1 MLLSLPCVAASR
13 ETEIEV
19 QEQKGDMAMMFF
31 LAVLIFAH
39 FLGCVC
45 GAVSLWM
52 MMMRM
57 PGTKLKAPK
66 SGKKT
71 NDSAEVGTA
80 KLELI
85 YIARSGECFHV
96 FTVCLVVLC
105 IHSFDFYR
113 HPFINDYMFYTL
125 VATSD
130 DGQCF
135 QLKMHF

>member
-13 ETEIEV
+13 ETEINIIEV
-19 QEQKGDMAMMFF
+19 QEQKDDMAMMFF
-31 LAVLIFAH
+31 LAVLIFALGV

-45 GAVSLWM
+45 GTVSLW

-85 YIARSGECFHV
+85 YISRSGGCFHV
-96 FTVCLVVLC
+96 DEHCRSIALWDVAPKRRCKVC
-105 IHSFDFYR
+105 
-113 HPFINDYMFYTL
+113 
-125 VATSD
+125 
-130 DGQCF
+130 G
-135 QLKMHF
+135 